1 MIAFAACIGTRETF
15 ERYARP
21 ALARC
26 GEPDSPLAEIETDSI
41 FAGYNEALDAFS
53 ASDDLEALVLLHEDV
68 AIEDPALCAKLRARL
83 TDPSVAV
90 IGAIGATGIRSLCWW
105 EGEIHGRVFETR
117 GVIDHGAG
125 HHDVEAVDGLLMV
138 LSPWAVR
145 NLRFDSA
152 RFHGFHGYDVDF
164 CLQARAAG
172 RRVVIDD
179 LVVFHHTRGGIG
191 DEVDFW
197 EADAR
202 LRRKWAELGHD
213 MANDAEMAAR
223 TRGFVTVER

>member
-1 MIAFAACIGTRETF
+1 MIAFAACIGTQETF
-15 ERYARP
+15 ERHAREG
-21 ALARC
+21 LARC
-26 GEPDSPLAEIETDSI
+26 AEPDSALAQVETDSI

-53 ASDDLEALVLLHEDV
+53 AYQDLEALVLLHEDV
-68 AIEDPALCAKLRARL
+68 AIEDPAFCAKVRARL

-105 EGEIHGRVFETR
+105 EGEPRGRVWETR
-117 GVIDHGAG
+117 GLIDHGAG
-125 HHDVEAVDGLLMV
+125 CHEVEAVDGLLMV

-152 RFHGFHGYDVDF
+152 TFHGFHGYDVDF
-164 CLQARAAG
+164 CMQARAAG
-172 RRVVIDD
+172 RRVVTED

-191 DEVDFW
+191 NEADFW
-197 EADAR
+197 EADAS
-202 LRRKWAELGHD
+202 LRRKWAALGHD
-213 MANDAEMAAR
+213 MASEAEMALR

>member
-1 MIAFAACIGTRETF
+1 MIAFAACIGTQATF
-15 ERYARP
+15 ERYAREG
-21 ALARC
+21 LARC
-26 GEPDSPLAEIETDSI
+26 AEPDSPLAEIETDSI

-53 ASDDLEALVLLHEDV
+53 AYDDLEALVLLHEDV
-68 AIEDPALCAKLRARL
+68 AIEDPSFCAKLRARL
-83 TDPSVAV
+83 ADPSVAV

-105 EGEIHGRVFETR
+105 EGEVRGRVWETR
-117 GVIDHGAG
+117 GLIDHGAG
-125 HHDVEAVDGLLMV
+125 CHDVEAVDGLLMV

-152 RFHGFHGYDVDF
+152 TFHGFHGYDVDF
-164 CLQARAAG
+164 CLQACAAG
-172 RRVVIDD
+172 RRVVTED

-191 DEVDFW
+191 NEVDFW

-202 LRRKWAELGHD
+202 LRRKWADVGHD
-213 MANDAEMAAR
+213 MASDAEMAAR